1 MTVSG
6 CQATPQVTLRDSE
19 SGRTQA
25 IPDTLH
31 VRALAY
37 DHSCDLPFCF
47 KVDVTPGRAGPHRQ
61 VGAFFRG
68 VILIGA
74 LCKVLRLPLLQE
86 SGRLRQKHGTPSV
99 TMTKSGRNLQAVR
112 RIADTRE
119 ERRSTCSAGFAPASE
134 RARGRAPESVP
145 ASREHKL
152 RPDGGVALPV
162 RVHLRAHSRRRL

>member
-37 DHSCDLPFCF
+37 NHSCDLPFCF

-74 LCKVLRLPLLQE
+74 LSKVLRLPLLQE
-86 SGRLRQKHGTPSV
+86 SGRLRQNFQRYH
-99 TMTKSGRNLQAVR
+99 
-112 RIADTRE
+112 
-119 ERRSTCSAGFAPASE
+119 
-134 RARGRAPESVP
+134 ARY
-145 ASREHKL
+145 H
-152 RPDGGVALPV
+152 
-162 RVHLRAHSRRRL
+162 